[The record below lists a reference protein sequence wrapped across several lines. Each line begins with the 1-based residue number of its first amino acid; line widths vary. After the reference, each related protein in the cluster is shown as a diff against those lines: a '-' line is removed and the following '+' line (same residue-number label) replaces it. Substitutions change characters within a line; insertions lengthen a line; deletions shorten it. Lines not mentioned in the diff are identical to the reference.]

1 MCNFALR
8 EQAQQIGYLHVL
20 SISNDITY
28 NSLWIVLVLFKLQFK
43 VLF

>member
-8 EQAQQIGYLHVL
+8 EQAQQIVHLHVL